1 LRDKGF
7 PIVVETLHPKEVLQ
21 EEHWKIRNSFLE
33 VDSSLNGKVKVPS
46 SVPKMSESPPRIKRL
61 ECRIGAGN
69 EKIYEKYGLTK

>member
-1 LRDKGF
+1 
-7 PIVVETLHPKEVLQ
+7 
-21 EEHWKIRNSFLE
+21 